1 MGNNITNE
9 LGNGS
14 GIMGGDDSQKTLDTF
29 TAMREQKKE
38 KPLINGSSQ
47 TVGKEQT
54 SFMIKGTG
62 SLAKHYYESVLI
74 SKPTEKPKFDCKN
87 QVTGKPCDSYR
98 NNNDCI
104 HSNKALQLYTKQ
116 RLELAIRSSDYFRT
130 RWERELESRFHSFE
144 AFHEYCWAGKGKPEV
159 VYLSNLFMALLFC
172 EESNIGNTD
181 LIHYA
186 VQEKFQ
192 ANPKINGSVITRLKE
207 ANFIEYCGYE
217 VKSQRD
223 ICHNAPKKMY
233 KLTEKGKD
241 LIELI
246 T

>member
-1 MGNNITNE
+1 MGINSNSEIE
-9 LGNGS
+9 S
-14 GIMGGDDSQKTLDTF
+14 EIMGGNQKTLDDTF
-29 TAMREQKKE
+29 TPAKVEKKVA
-38 KPLINGSSQ
+38 PAISGSSQ

-74 SKPTEKPKFDCKN
+74 SKPTEKAKFDCHN
-87 QVTGKPCDSYR
+87 QATGKPCPSYA
-98 NNNDCI
+98 NNKDCI
-104 HSNKALQLYTKQ
+104 HSNKALQLHTIQK
-116 RLELAIRSSDYFRT
+116 LENAIGSSDYFRT

-144 AFHEYCWAGKGKPEV
+144 AFHEYCWEGRGKPEV

-172 EESNIGNTD
+172 EEDNIGNTD

-192 ANPKINGSVITRLKE
+192 ANPKINGSVIRRLTE
-207 ANFIEYCGYE
+207 AKFIEYCGYE
-217 VKSQRD
+217 VKSERE
-223 ICHNAPKKMY
+223 ICHHAPKKMY

-241 LIELI
+241 IIEAI